1 MAMLRTLRGGITS
14 ILAALTLTAC
24 VAGQS
29 IDFKYAADPAT
40 TVAAGQRISVIVDDQ
55 RPYVTN
61 KDKDPAFIGHYR
73 AGFGNM
79 WTVTTVNDRPLSQVM
94 QDDLTMA
101 LTAQGFKTAAAGKG
115 VKAIKVTILDW
126 NFDTYINGKFW
137 YELAVEVTGTDGRQM
152 AKQVLKDKVTI
163 EGSMLTGARFAF
175 EDEMPKI
182 YGKIMRQIT
191 RTDPALARAI
201 SAR

>member
-1 MAMLRTLRGGITS
+1 M
-14 ILAALTLTAC
+14 LAALRRGMICVLSMAALTAC

-40 TVAAGQRISVIVDDQ
+40 NVAAGQRVAVTVDDQ

-79 WTVTTVNDRPLSQVM
+79 WTVTTVNDRPLAQVM
-94 QDDLTMA
+94 QDDLTLA
-101 LTAQGFKTAAAGKG
+101 LTAQGFKTTAAGKG
-115 VKAIKVTILDW
+115 VKAIKVAILDW

-137 YELAVEVTGTDGRQM
+137 YELAVEVTGTDGRQL

-191 RTDPALARAI
+191 RTDPTLSKAI

>member
-1 MAMLRTLRGGITS
+1 MLRTLRGGITS